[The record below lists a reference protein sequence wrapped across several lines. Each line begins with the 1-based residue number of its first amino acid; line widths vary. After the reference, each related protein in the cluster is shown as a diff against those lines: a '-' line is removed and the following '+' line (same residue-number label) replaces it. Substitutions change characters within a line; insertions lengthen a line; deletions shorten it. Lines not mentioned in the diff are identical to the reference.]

1 VLAGGAFAGDIRDM
15 NTDFSA
21 PQGLGHFF
29 LAMKIEA
36 FLPAAEF
43 AARMEEMI
51 ARIKAL
57 PPVPGVS
64 EVLYPGEPEARTAHD
79 REQHG
84 VPVSATTR
92 DALERLATEMKI
104 RPLS

>member
-1 VLAGGAFAGDIRDM
+1 M

-36 FLPAAEF
+36 FLPAGEF

-57 PPVPGVS
+57 PPVPGVP
-64 EVLYPGEPEARTAHD
+64 EVLYPGEPEARTARD
-79 REQHG
+79 RQQHG
-84 VPVSATTR
+84 VPVSPTTR
-92 DALERLATEMKI
+92 GALDKLAKEMTI